1 MAGRTLWTPPPDVL
15 ATTRMGEFLSWAGE
29 RVGREFIGYG
39 DLWQWSVDDPG
50 EFWSAIWDFFD
61 VPGSGPRDRPLA
73 DARMPHASW
82 FPDVRLNYADAVL
95 RLPGRVDDD
104 VVVIARSDTR
114 ADSTLT
120 AAQLRDQVGRA
131 RAGLLSLGV
140 GRGDRVAAYVPN
152 VPEALVLML
161 ACVSIGAIFSA
172 CPPEFGVTNVIDR
185 WSQIQPTVL
194 VGVDGYR
201 YGRREIDRMDEVRDI
216 AARLGLADRT
226 VLLPYL
232 DPERTVAEPWLS
244 WSALLAEPAEPAFE
258 PVPFDHPLWILFS
271 SGTTGPPKPIV
282 HGHGGVTLELHKLHG
297 LHHGLGPAD
306 TFFWFSTTGWVMWNF
321 LVSSLVVGSTIVTY
335 DGNPGNRD
343 LGELWKLAAD
353 VEVTYLG
360 LSAPFITQCAKN
372 GLVPREFGDL
382 SHVREVGSTGAPLP
396 DDGFEW
402 LYDQL
407 GPRIRVNSISGGTDV
422 ATAFVGG
429 SPLLPVRSGEMACRQ
444 LGCRVEAWDD
454 DGQSVVDR
462 VGEMVVTAPMPS
474 MPVMF
479 WADETGERYRSA
491 YFERWPGVW
500 RHGDWITL
508 GADGSCVISGRSDAT
523 LNRGG
528 VRLGTAEF
536 YRVLDRVDDVADS
549 LIVHLE
555 SGDGDAGELILFL
568 VPAQGRTLDDA
579 LRAAVEQVLRSEL
592 SPRHVPDTI
601 HEIPAVPRT
610 LTGKKLEVPVK
621 KVLTGAAPEQVAD
634 LGALADPD
642 SLAVFTSLRRTRQ
655 PGMECPNGMTTLPT
669 RS

>member
-1 MAGRTLWTPPPDVL
+1 MEPPGV
-15 ATTRMGEFLSWAGE
+15 
-29 RVGREFIGYG
+29 
-39 DLWQWSVDDPG
+39 QPG
-50 EFWSAIWDFFD
+50 
-61 VPGSGPRDRPLA
+61 
-73 DARMPHASW
+73 
-82 FPDVRLNYADAVL
+82 
-95 RLPGRVDDD
+95 GRVD
-104 VVVIARSDTR
+104 
-114 ADSTLT
+114 
-120 AAQLRDQVGRA
+120 GR
-131 RAGLLSLGV
+131 
-140 GRGDRVAAYVPN
+140 
-152 VPEALVLML
+152 
-161 ACVSIGAIFSA
+161 
-172 CPPEFGVTNVIDR
+172 
-185 WSQIQPTVL
+185 
-194 VGVDGYR
+194 
-201 YGRREIDRMDEVRDI
+201 
-216 AARLGLADRT
+216 
-226 VLLPYL
+226 
-232 DPERTVAEPWLS
+232 
-244 WSALLAEPAEPAFE
+244 
-258 PVPFDHPLWILFS
+258 H
-271 SGTTGPPKPIV
+271 
-282 HGHGGVTLELHKLHG
+282 
-297 LHHGLGPAD
+297 
-306 TFFWFSTTGWVMWNF
+306 
-321 LVSSLVVGSTIVTY
+321 Y
-335 DGNPGNRD
+335 DGIPGNRD

-372 GLVPREFGDL
+372 GLVPRQFGDL

-396 DDGFEW
+396 EDGFEW

-454 DGQSVVDR
+454 DDQPLVDR

-479 WADETGERYRSA
+479 WGDETGERCRSA

-500 RHGDWITL
+500 RHGDWITV

-555 SGDGDAGELILFL
+555 SGDGDAGELVLFV
-568 VPAQGRTLDDA
+568 VPAKGRTLDDA
-579 LRAAVEQVLRSEL
+579 LRAAVNQALRSEL

-601 HEIPAVPRT
+601 NEIRAVPRT

-642 SLAVFTSLRRTRQ
+642 SLAVFTTLRRTQ
-655 PGMECPNGMTTLPT
+655 EHIL
-669 RS
+669 